1 MPKPASSLSRASLS
15 LFVVLVLAT
24 AAHAEKADRSK
35 PIQAE
40 SDRLT
45 LDNAQKTSVFDGN
58 VVITQGTLRITSER
72 VVLHEEKDG
81 SRRASGVGH
90 PATFRQK
97 RDDVDEYV
105 DGNADRLEYDGRNDR
120 IELFGHANLRR
131 GGDDIRGEYI
141 SYDTRTEFF
150 RVNST
155 AGPTGGPPPGGG
167 RVHVTIQPAP
177 ADAPAAPAAQGRH
190 DAAPATRP

>member
-1 MPKPASSLSRASLS
+1 MPKPASFPFRASLC
-15 LFVVLVLAT
+15 LLALGLYLP
-24 AAHAEKADRSK
+24 AHAERTDRSK

-45 LDNAQKTSVFDGN
+45 LDNAQKTSVFEGN
-58 VVITQGTLRITSER
+58 VLITQGSLRITAER
-72 VVLHEEKDG
+72 VVLREEKDG

-90 PATFRQK
+90 PTTFRQK

-105 DGNADRLEYDGRNDR
+105 DGSADRLEFDGRNDR
-120 IELFGHANLRR
+120 IELFGHATLRR

-150 RVNST
+150 RVNSS

-167 RVHVTIQPAP
+167 RVHVTIQPAASDTAP
-177 ADAPAAPAAQGRH
+177 AVKRDAPAG
-190 DAAPATRP
+190 TRP